1 MTFIVDIKSPF
12 FFVLFKGTILT
23 YARLT
28 MFGGGCKSDANNVL
42 IHPVLS
48 AKVTLNLETS

>member
-1 MTFIVDIKSPF
+1 MIV
-12 FFVLFKGTILT
+12 KGTILT
-23 YARLT
+23 FARLT
-28 MFGGGCKSDANNVL
+28 KFGGGCKSGANNLL

>member
-28 MFGGGCKSDANNVL
+28 MFGGGCKSGANNVL

>member
-1 MTFIVDIKSPF
+1 MI
-12 FFVLFKGTILT
+12 FKGTKIT
-23 YARLT
+23 FARLT
-28 MFGGGCKSDANNVL
+28 MLGGGCKSGANNLL

>member
-1 MTFIVDIKSPF
+1 MIV
-12 FFVLFKGTILT
+12 KGTILT
-23 YARLT
+23 FARLT
-28 MFGGGCKSDANNVL
+28 MFGGGCKSGANNLL